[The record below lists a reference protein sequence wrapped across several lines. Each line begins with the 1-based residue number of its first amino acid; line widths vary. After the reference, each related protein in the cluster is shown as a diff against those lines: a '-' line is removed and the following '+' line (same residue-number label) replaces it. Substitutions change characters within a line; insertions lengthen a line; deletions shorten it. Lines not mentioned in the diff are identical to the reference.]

1 MTIIQPMDANRRY
14 AMELHRFLADAA
26 EEVESLAD
34 HYLTT
39 DRTQVDVETLAVVK
53 VADITRDLT
62 ELDTIAAK
70 SGNSILAA
78 MQGIHADAIA
88 LAGAIREALGKL

>member
-1 MTIIQPMDANRRY
+1 MTIIPIPSADRRY

-34 HYLTT
+34 HYLTA
-39 DRTQVDVETLAVVK
+39 DRAAVDTETLAVVK
-53 VADITRDLT
+53 VADIVRDLNA
-62 ELDTIAAK
+62 LDVIASK
-70 SGNSILAA
+70 SAGSILAA
-78 MQGIHADAIA
+78 MQGIHADAVA

>member
-1 MTIIQPMDANRRY
+1 MTIIQPMDADRRY

-34 HYLTT
+34 HYLTA
-39 DRTQVDVETLAVVK
+39 DRSEVDTETLTIVK
-53 VADITRDLT
+53 VADIARDLT
-62 ELDTIAAK
+62 TLDTIATK
-70 SGNSILAA
+70 SGGSILAS